1 MINADGIRDMY
12 AHYFKVNRRLWD
24 ECVMALTE
32 AQYRQP
38 LEYSVGSIRNQ
49 CVHLM
54 NVDERWFSGLRGEP
68 VPDWYGDDVFN
79 DRAELRAKWDAVE
92 ALMRDYLDRLTDDA
106 LAADFRTFKVW
117 QVLIHV
123 FNHGTDHR
131 AQMLAMMHPFGVP
144 TFAQD
149 YAYSF
154 MKR

>member
-1 MINADGIRDMY
+1 MITADDIRSMY
-12 AHYFKVNRRLWD
+12 EHYFAINRRIWD
-24 ECVMALTE
+24 ECVMALTDD
-32 AQYRQP
+32 QYQQA
-38 LEYSVGSIRNQ
+38 LTYSVGSIRNQ

-54 NVDERWFSGLRGEP
+54 NVDERWFSGLHGEQ
-68 VPDWYGDDVFN
+68 VPDWYGADVYN
-79 DRAELRAKWDAVE
+79 NRDELRAKWDAVE
-92 ALMRDYLDRLTDDA
+92 TLMRDYLNCLTDAD
-106 LAADFRTFKVW
+106 LQADFRTFKVW

-131 AQMLAMMHPFGVP
+131 AQMLAMLHPFGVP

>member
-68 VPDWYGDDVFN
+68 LPDWYGEDVSN

-106 LAADFRTFKVW
+106 LAADYRTFKVW

-131 AQMLAMMHPFGVP
+131 AQMLAMMYPFGVP